1 MRDIIKILKFQLHEF
16 VICGSLALYLHGLL
30 DDYNHEEIDIIV
42 DMPDEKLLA
51 IQDDV
56 ILTPVNAFGMKQAG
70 YRINGV
76 YIDVFNRPLPQ
87 YDKVV
92 VDGLIVKI
100 KTLSALKEHYLS
112 LDLDKLG
119 GHDKFKQ
126 KIVTRIE
133 MFK

>member
-1 MRDIIKILKFQLHEF
+1 MREIIKILKYQIGEF

-30 DDYNHEEIDIIV
+30 DDYNHKEIDIIV
-42 DMPDEKLLA
+42 DLPDDKLLS

-56 ILTPVNAFGMKQAG
+56 IITPVNAFGMKQAG

-76 YIDVFNRPLPQ
+76 YIDVFNRELP
-87 YDKVV
+87 DFDTIV

-112 LDLDKLG
+112 LDMNTIG

-126 KIVTRIE
+126 KIMTRIDL
-133 MFK
+133 FK

>member
-1 MRDIIKILKFQLHEF
+1 MRDIIKILKFQIGEF
-16 VICGSLALYLHGLL
+16 IICGSLALYLHGLL

-42 DMPDEKLLA
+42 NLPDDKLLS

-56 ILTPVNAFGMKQAG
+56 IITPVNAFGMKQAG
-70 YRINGV
+70 YRINNV
-76 YIDVFNRPLPQ
+76 YIDVFNRELP
-87 YDKVV
+87 DFDTIV

-112 LDLDKLG
+112 LDMNTIG

-126 KIVTRIE
+126 KIMTRINL
-133 MFK
+133 FK

>member
-1 MRDIIKILKFQLHEF
+1 MREIIKILKYQIGEF

-42 DMPDEKLLA
+42 NLPDDKLLS

-56 ILTPVNAFGMKQAG
+56 IITPVNAFGMKQAG
-70 YRINGV
+70 YRINNV
-76 YIDVFNRPLPQ
+76 YIDVFNRELP
-87 YDKVV
+87 DFDTIV

-100 KTLSALKEHYLS
+100 KTLSALKNHYLS
-112 LDLDKLG
+112 LDMNTIG

-126 KIVTRIE
+126 KIMTRINL
-133 MFK
+133 FK

>member
-1 MRDIIKILKFQLHEF
+1 MREIIKILKYQIGEF

-42 DMPDEKLLA
+42 DLPDKKLLA
-51 IQDDV
+51 IQPDV
-56 ILTPVNAFGMKQAG
+56 IINPVNAMLMKGAG

-76 YIDVFNRPLPQ
+76 YIDVFNRPLPE
-87 YDKVV
+87 YDTVI

-112 LDLDKLG
+112 LDMNTIG
-119 GHDKFKQ
+119 GHEKFKN
-126 KIVTRIE
+126 KLLTRINL
-133 MFK
+133 FK

>member
-1 MRDIIKILKFQLHEF
+1 MREIIKILKYQIGEF

-42 DMPDEKLLA
+42 NLPDDKLLS

-56 ILTPVNAFGMKQAG
+56 IITPVNAFGMKQAG

-76 YIDVFNRPLPQ
+76 YIDVFNRELPNF
-87 YDKVV
+87 DTIV

-112 LDLDKLG
+112 LDMNTIG

-126 KIVTRIE
+126 KIMTRIDL
-133 MFK
+133 FK

>member
-1 MRDIIKILKFQLHEF
+1 MRDIIKILKFQIGEF
-16 VICGSLALYLHGLL
+16 IICGSLALYLHGLL

-42 DMPDEKLLA
+42 NLPDEKLLS

-56 ILTPVNAFGMKQAG
+56 IITPVNAFGMKQAG
-70 YRINGV
+70 YRINNV
-76 YIDVFNRPLPQ
+76 YIDVFNRELPNF
-87 YDKVV
+87 DTIV

-112 LDLDKLG
+112 LDMNTIG

-126 KIVTRIE
+126 KIMTRINL
-133 MFK
+133 FK

>member
-1 MRDIIKILKFQLHEF
+1 MREIIKILKYQIGEF

-42 DMPDEKLLA
+42 NLPDDKLLS

-56 ILTPVNAFGMKQAG
+56 IITPINAFGMKQAG
-70 YRINGV
+70 YRINNV
-76 YIDVFNRPLPQ
+76 YIDVFNRELP
-87 YDKVV
+87 DFDTIV

-100 KTLSALKEHYLS
+100 KTLSALKNHYLS
-112 LDLDKLG
+112 LDMNTIG

-126 KIVTRIE
+126 KIMTRIDL
-133 MFK
+133 FK

>member
-1 MRDIIKILKFQLHEF
+1 MREIIKILKYQIGEF

-42 DMPDEKLLA
+42 NLPDDKLLS

-56 ILTPVNAFGMKQAG
+56 IITPINAFGMKQAG
-70 YRINGV
+70 YRINNV
-76 YIDVFNRPLPQ
+76 YIDVFNRELP
-87 YDKVV
+87 DFDTIV

-100 KTLSALKEHYLS
+100 KTLSALKNHYLS
-112 LDLDKLG
+112 LDMNTIG

-126 KIVTRIE
+126 KIMTRINL
-133 MFK
+133 FK

>member
-1 MRDIIKILKFQLHEF
+1 MREIIKILKYQIGEF

-30 DDYNHEEIDIIV
+30 DDYNYEEIDIIV
-42 DMPDEKLLA
+42 NLPDDKLLS

-56 ILTPVNAFGMKQAG
+56 IITPVNAFGMKQAG

-76 YIDVFNRPLPQ
+76 YIDVFNRELP
-87 YDKVV
+87 DFDTIV

-112 LDLDKLG
+112 LDMNTIG

-126 KIVTRIE
+126 KIMTRIDL
-133 MFK
+133 FK

>member
-1 MRDIIKILKFQLHEF
+1 MREIIKILKFQIGEF
-16 VICGSLALYLHGLL
+16 IICGSLALYLHGLL

-42 DMPDEKLLA
+42 NLPDEKLLS

-56 ILTPVNAFGMKQAG
+56 IITPVNAFGMKQAG

-76 YIDVFNRPLPQ
+76 YIDVFNRELPNF
-87 YDKVV
+87 DTIV

-100 KTLSALKEHYLS
+100 KTLSALKNHYLS
-112 LDLDKLG
+112 LDMNTIG

-126 KIVTRIE
+126 KIMTRINL
-133 MFK
+133 FK